1 MDLFIFITFMLIVAA
16 IGWGADRQWRKE
28 HGIEQWRDRHGI
40 HPMSEEEMRI
50 NATLAARRAEKRK

>member
-16 IGWGADRQWRKE
+16 VGWGADRQWRKE
-28 HGIEQWRDRHGI
+28 HGVKQWRDRHGI

-50 NATLAARRAEKRK
+50 GKLLAERRAARRK